1 MSTKAGDGAG
11 GVKERYALYYPYI
24 HIRDANWLK
33 ATLLWFQQVRRIV
46 PEQFTLKDSAEI
58 REFRDVAGPAGPLL
72 IDARLFE
79 EPVRQARTNL
89 LKQIE
94 DNLDTIVKK
103 YSKNRTPAKLTD
115 AFQVHRYKLL
125 DGPNGDQLPDLLIQH
140 QLAWTSRTS
149 KDANLWLSM
158 HPQLGKAIMSV
169 LALAIAKNEGLDI
182 VTSNES
188 VHDTL
193 LAEREN
199 DVFDAL
205 LDLPR
210 KASAAADE
218 DLADDLAQIVLT
230 TQFDYTMLNAKHIK
244 TLLDEKKDLKNFRQR
259 VGEIVSDIPAGIG
272 VAERERRL
280 IDKKNEILHEWE
292 EQRRL
297 LPKFAREALIEATAE
312 ETLKSAAEH
321 LPEILTVAAGT
332 LTAHVIGI
340 APGLGL
346 TIIAGAGLKMWR
358 RKDSPLKFLNRVDK
372 VVSKSWKGSTGSLY
386 VPQWSKLAET
396 R

>member
-1 MSTKAGDGAG
+1 MSSSEGAP

-46 PEQFTLKDSAEI
+46 PEQFTLKDSPEI

-72 IDARLFE
+72 IEARLFE
-79 EPVRQARTNL
+79 EPVGQARTNL
-89 LKQIE
+89 LRQIE
-94 DNLDTIVKK
+94 GNLDTIINK
-103 YSKNRTPAKLTD
+103 YSKKKTSAKLVD

-125 DGPNGDQLPDLLIQH
+125 GGPDGDQLPNLLIQH
-140 QLAWTSRTS
+140 KLAWTSRTS
-149 KDANLWLSM
+149 KDADMWLSM

-182 VTSNES
+182 VTPNES

-210 KASAAADE
+210 KASAVPDE

-230 TQFDYTMLNAKHIK
+230 TQFDYTMLNAEHIK

-292 EQRRL
+292 EHRRL
-297 LPKFAREALIEATAE
+297 LPKFAREALFETTAE
-312 ETLKSAAEH
+312 ETLKRAAEH
-321 LPEILTVAAGT
+321 LPELATVAAGT
-332 LTAHVIGI
+332 LTAHALGA

-358 RKDSPLKFLNRVDK
+358 RRESPFKFLNRVDNA
-372 VVSKSWKGSTGSLY
+372 VAKSWKGTTGSLY
-386 VPQWSKLAET
+386 LPQWSKL
-396 R
+396 